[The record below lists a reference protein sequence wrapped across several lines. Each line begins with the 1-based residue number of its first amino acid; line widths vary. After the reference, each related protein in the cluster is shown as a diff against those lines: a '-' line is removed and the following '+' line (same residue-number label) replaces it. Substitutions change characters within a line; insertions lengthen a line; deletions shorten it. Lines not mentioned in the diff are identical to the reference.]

1 MKLVL
6 GTVQLGL
13 NYGINNSAGKP
24 SLKTAFDI
32 INRSYELGID
42 EIDTADAYGEAVSII
57 STYLSQNPNQK
68 FKVMSKFIGNDD
80 MSYREAFDQSCKKLG
95 VESLDGYYFHRF
107 QDFKKFCD
115 FDYIQDLKRESRLGK
130 FAVSL
135 YSIEELELAIDSN
148 EVDVIQLPLNIF
160 DRSEEKVDLLKKA
173 HSKNKLIYVRSV
185 FLQGLFFKNVNNL
198 PPKLYPLRNA
208 LIELYH
214 LVDAYKVDMEDLCL
228 KYVLDLSFVDKVIIG
243 VDSVTQLERNVK
255 SITKKIPDEL
265 IDRVLKI
272 KINNP
277 ELLNPVNWND

>member
-95 VESLDGYYFHRF
+95 LESLDGYYFHRF

-160 DRSEEKVDLLKKA
+160 DRSEEKVDLLKRA

-198 PPKLYPLRNA
+198 PPKLYPLRSA

-255 SITKKIPDEL
+255 SITSKIPDEL